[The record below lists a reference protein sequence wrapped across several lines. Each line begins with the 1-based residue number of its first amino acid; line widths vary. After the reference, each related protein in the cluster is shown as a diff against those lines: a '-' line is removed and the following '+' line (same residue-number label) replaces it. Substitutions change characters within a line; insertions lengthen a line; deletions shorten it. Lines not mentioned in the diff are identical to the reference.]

1 MLPVT
6 VFLPYS
12 SEEYFFPTVKQFS
25 ESPLVQQV
33 LVAREG
39 ACALPFKKCIGMK
52 VNGLRSG
59 ATWNALLRC
68 VKTKYLLVINEAQSI
83 TLNQAALERF
93 YSLARDTQAGMLYSD
108 YYEIRDGKRSDHPT
122 IEYQVGSIRD
132 NYDFGVLLFF
142 SMESIRYAVKKYGN
156 IDSGKFAGFY
166 DLRLKLSIDHTLFHV
181 QEYLYTKT
189 ESDNRKIGEKQF
201 DYVNPRNKVVQK
213 EYEKVVTKHLK
224 NIGAYLAAKKMKA
237 LQSND
242 VYTSEM
248 SVVIPVRNRQKTI
261 AVAIK
266 SVLSQQT
273 TFLFNLIVVDNH
285 STDATAS
292 IVRTFAEADKRV
304 HLVSPTRGDLFI
316 GGCWNEAVLSPECGR
331 YAVQLDS
338 DDIYSGPDAL
348 QKIYDVFKKEKCAM
362 VIGSYTLV
370 NANLEVI
377 PPGIIDHKEWTP
389 GNGRNNALRINGLG
403 APRAFDTSLL
413 RTLLLPNTSYGEDYA
428 VALRISREYR
438 IGRIYSSIYHC
449 RRWEDNTDAAL
460 PLDKI
465 NRNDFYKDKI
475 RSTEI
480 LARIQYNKKR
490 AALKK

>member
-12 SEEYFFPTVKQFS
+12 TEEYFFHTFKQFS
-25 ESPLVQQV
+25 ESPLVQQII
-33 LVAREG
+33 VAHGGE
-39 ACALPFKKCIGMK
+39 FNSSSSKCVGMK

-59 ATWNALLRC
+59 ATWNAIVRS
-68 VKTKYLLVINEAQSI
+68 VKTKYLLVIAEAHSI

-93 YSLARDTQAGMLYSD
+93 TAVIRDTHAGMLYSD
-108 YYEIRDGKRSDHPT
+108 YYDVKDGKRCDHPT
-122 IEYQVGSIRD
+122 IEYQLGSIRD
-132 NYDFGVLLFF
+132 NFDFGALLFF
-142 SMESIRYAVKKYGN
+142 SMASIKQAIKKYGK
-156 IDSGKFAGFY
+156 IESVSHAGLY
-166 DLRLKLSIDHTLFHV
+166 DLRLKLSVDQEIFHV

-189 ESDNRKIGEKQF
+189 ESDNRKSGEKLF
-201 DYVNPRNKVVQK
+201 DYVDPRNKIVQQ
-213 EYEKVVTKHLK
+213 EYEKIATKHLK
-224 NIGAYLAAKKMKA
+224 NIGAYLKPKNTKA
-237 LQSND
+237 PKSND
-242 VYTSEM
+242 DYPSEV

-261 AVAIK
+261 ADAMK

-273 TFLFNLIVVDNH
+273 TFPFNLIVVDNH
-285 STDATAS
+285 STDSTAA
-292 IVRTFAEADKRV
+292 IVRTFAETDKRV
-304 HLVSPTRGDLFI
+304 HLLCPAREDLLI
-316 GGCWNEAVLSPECGR
+316 GGCWNEAVMYPECGR

-338 DDIYSGPDAL
+338 DDMYSGPDTL

-370 NANLEVI
+370 NSNLEVI
-377 PPGIIDHKEWTP
+377 PPGLIDHKEWTP

-403 APRAFDTSLL
+403 APRAFDTALL

-438 IGRIYSSIYHC
+438 IGRIYTSIYNC

-460 PLDKI
+460 SLDKI

-475 RSTEI
+475 RSIEL
-480 LARIQYNKKR
+480 LARIHINKK
-490 AALKK
+490 A

>member
-12 SEEYFFPTVKQFS
+12 PEEYFLPTVKQFS
-25 ESPLVQQV
+25 ESPLVQQII
-33 LVAREG
+33 VAHEG
-39 ACALPFKKCIGMK
+39 AWTLPFKKCIGMK

-59 ATWNALLRC
+59 ATWNALLRR
-68 VKTKYLLVINEAQSI
+68 VKTKYLLVITEAQSI
-83 TLNQAALERF
+83 TLNRAALERF

-108 YYEIRDGKRSDHPT
+108 YYEIREGKSSDHPT

-132 NYDFGVLLFF
+132 SFEFGALLFF
-142 SMESIRYAVKKYGN
+142 CMESIRSAVKKYGN
-156 IDSGKFAGFY
+156 IDSGYYAGFY
-166 DLRLKLSIDHTLFHV
+166 DLRLKLSIDHTLFHI

-189 ESDNRKIGEKQF
+189 ESDKRKIGEKQF
-201 DYVNPRNKVVQK
+201 DYVDPRNMVVQK

-224 NIGAYLAAKKMKA
+224 NIGAYLAAKNTKP

-261 AVAIK
+261 ADAIK

-273 TFLFNLIVVDNH
+273 TFPFNLIVVDNH

-304 HLVSPTRGDLFI
+304 HLLCPTREDLFI

-348 QKIYDVFKKEKCAM
+348 QKIEDVFKKEKCAM

-370 NANLEVI
+370 NSNLEVI
-377 PPGIIDHKEWTP
+377 PPGLIDHKEWTTE
-389 GNGRNNALRINGLG
+389 NGRNNALRINGLG

-438 IGRIYSSIYHC
+438 IGRIYSSLYHC

-475 RSTEI
+475 RSIEI

-490 AALKK
+490 AVLKK